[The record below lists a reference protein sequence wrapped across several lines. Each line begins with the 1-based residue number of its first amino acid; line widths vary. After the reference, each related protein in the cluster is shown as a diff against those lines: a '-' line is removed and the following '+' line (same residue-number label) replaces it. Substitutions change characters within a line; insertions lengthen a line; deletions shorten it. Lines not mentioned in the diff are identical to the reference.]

1 MKILMVCLGN
11 ICRSPM
17 AEGILRY
24 KLEEAG
30 VEATVDSAGTS
41 GWHIGEN
48 PDQRAT
54 FTAGKY
60 GVDISYQKARQFTVE
75 DFNDFDRIYVM
86 DKSNLSDVSALARD
100 QRDLD
105 KVDMILNMAD
115 PGKNT
120 PVPDPYYGGDEGF
133 DNVFSMLSKACDEI
147 VNSIQ

>member
-1 MKILMVCLGN
+1 MVCLGN

-30 VEATVDSAGTS
+30 LDVGVDSAGT
-41 GWHIGEN
+41 GAWHVGET
-48 PDQRAT
+48 PDRRAT
-54 FTAGKY
+54 TTAQKN
-60 GVDISYQKARQFTVE
+60 GVDISYQRARQFTIK
-75 DFNDFDRIYVM
+75 DFEEFDHIYVM

-105 KVDMILNMAD
+105 KIEMILNMAE
-115 PGKNT
+115 PGKNI

-133 DNVFSMLSKACDEI
+133 DNVFAMLSKACDEI
-147 VNSIQ
+147 VNSIK